1 MKGTEKKVMGKYCKT
16 YLVKQLRQ
24 FDQWSEQAQSTRQ
37 DQQSLDGQTVE
48 VSRELTDDDI
58 LYVQENYI
66 VTDGVFLNESIV
78 FDRISPEWITFCK
91 EVLDFAVPDYIAL
104 SQG

>member
-1 MKGTEKKVMGKYCKT
+1 MTVIEKKVMGKYCKA

-24 FDQWSEQAQSTRQ
+24 FDQWAEPAQSIRQ

-58 LYVQENYI
+58 LYVQENYV
-66 VTDGVFLNESIV
+66 VTDGVFLNENIV
-78 FDRISPEWITFCK
+78 FDRVSPEWITFCK
-91 EVLDFAVPDYIAL
+91 EVLNFAVPGYAAVNQ
-104 SQG
+104 S